1 MDESRRDLIRKGA
14 AVGAAAWAAP
24 VLTVLPAAPA
34 MAASPVDPCGVEQ
47 SLFAVALYTPPGGG
61 LVDRPNVLGSF
72 TVGSCTSGPPF
83 RPGDEPPTAGVDLT
97 TSAAVGLTF
106 NQVDISH
113 VITGLQQSP
122 VTLTL
127 VDTCCVF
134 TRITA
139 HVHRFGA
146 PTDPDCP
153 DPYYRVAG
161 AADNHLLITAGG
173 YGTQSITIQPNTD
186 ATDYDPGC
194 TSDFGAPQEL
204 HWGSPNADTDCAGS
218 SSGAG
223 EDYGQPNGYLL
234 IELECVS

>member
-83 RPGDEPPTAGVDLT
+83 RSGDEPPTAGVDLT

-173 YGTQSITIQPNTD
+173 YGTQSITVQPNT
-186 ATDYDPGC
+186 AQ
-194 TSDFGAPQEL
+194 DFCSGGNQSL
-204 HWGSPNADTDCAGS
+204 HWGSPNQDIGCAGS
-218 SSGAG
+218 ANGPG
-223 EDYGQPNGYLL
+223 EWYGQPLGYML
-234 IELECVS
+234 IELTCEQ